1 MRKIEFNEL
10 KLKNNCSEEQFYEIY
25 MNGLESTPLEN
36 SIIGKPSKKYEVC
49 FLNILDGKIIA
60 INKNYVNND
69 NLDDQELYYDYDIAK
84 QIANT
89 LSDIQ
94 DGIVAEQYEFIE
106 LYKDERLKK
115 DKLISDLKAEDKKI
129 FDEKEKEYNI
139 LINSKLYSEY
149 QKVLEE
155 NNKLKLE
162 NKNLLETNQKKTGF
176 FAKLVNKMRTK
187 KLKLSNGE

>member
-10 KLKNNCSEEQFYEIY
+10 NLKNNCSEEQFYEIY
-25 MNGLESTPLEN
+25 MNELETTPVDNAL
-36 SIIGKPSKKYEVC
+36 IGQPSKKYEVC
-49 FLNILDGKIIA
+49 LLNILDGKIIA
-60 INKNYVNND
+60 INKNYINND
-69 NLDDQELYYDYDIAK
+69 NFDDQELYYDYDIAR
-84 QIANT
+84 QIADN

-94 DGIVAEQYEFIE
+94 DGIGAEQYEFIE

-115 DKLISDLKAEDKKI
+115 DKLISDLKSQDKKI
-129 FDEKEKEYNI
+129 FAEKEKEYNI

>member
-25 MNGLESTPLEN
+25 IQGLDSVPTESA
-36 SIIGKPSKKYEVC
+36 IINKPKKKYEVC
-49 FLNILDGKIIA
+49 LLNILDDKIIA
-60 INKNYVNND
+60 INKNYINND
-69 NLDDQELYYDYDIAK
+69 NFDGQELYYNYDIAK
-84 QIANT
+84 QIANY

-94 DGIVAEQYEFIE
+94 DGILAEQYEFIE

-115 DKLISDLKAEDKKI
+115 EKLISELKLQDEKI
-129 FDEKEKEYNI
+129 FNEREKEYNI

-149 QKVLEE
+149 QKILEE

-162 NKNLLETNQKKTGF
+162 NKNLLMASQKKIGF
-176 FAKLVNKMRTK
+176 FYKLVNKIK
-187 KLKLSNGE
+187 NKKLSNGE

>member
-25 MNGLESTPLEN
+25 IQGLDSVPTESA
-36 SIIGKPSKKYEVC
+36 IINKPEKKYEVC
-49 FLNILDGKIIA
+49 LLNILDDKIIA
-60 INKNYVNND
+60 INKNYINND
-69 NLDDQELYYDYDIAK
+69 NFDGQELYYNYDIAK
-84 QIANT
+84 QIANY

-94 DGIVAEQYEFIE
+94 DGILAEQYEFIE

-115 DKLISDLKAEDKKI
+115 EKLISEFKLQDEKI
-129 FDEKEKEYNI
+129 FNEKEKEYNI

-149 QKVLEE
+149 QKILKE

-162 NKNLLETNQKKTGF
+162 NKNLLMASQKKIGF
-176 FAKLVNKMRTK
+176 FYKLVNKIK
-187 KLKLSNGE
+187 NKKLSNGE